1 MGATELTLLER
12 IFTLAIGPY
21 GGSLFMGLLIGMAV
35 MYWFFNKHIMPKKL
49 ESAEALCT
57 ARIDALQKRLDIVEP
72 IAKKWE
78 KFMERKAFE
87 ALGDKLDHTNPGL

>member
-12 IFTLAIGPY
+12 AFGLAVGPY
-21 GGSLFMGLLIGMAV
+21 GGALFLGLLFGALL
-35 MYWFFNKHIMPKKL
+35 MYWYHNKYIMPKRL
-49 ESAEALCT
+49 ESAEELCK
-57 ARIDALQKRLDIVEP
+57 ARIDAIQKRLDIVEP

-87 ALGDKLDHTNPGL
+87 ALGDKPDNTFSGH